1 MSRDAAGSKEQW
13 TILIMASAHQQ
24 SIHRDY
30 FLFNSVS
37 LSLFKCFIFFHHCP
51 NPQASIPLQV
61 QVKQVFKYSILMLKV
76 PFECELHFLL
86 IESALLQL
94 RDVSKGW
101 KGLKLWY
108 ASKAHS
114 FSRAKE
120 F

>member
-1 MSRDAAGSKEQW
+1 MF
-13 TILIMASAHQQ
+13 H
-24 SIHRDY
+24 
-30 FLFNSVS
+30 LFNY
-37 LSLFKCFIFFHHCP
+37 CP

-61 QVKQVFKYSILMLKV
+61 QVKRVFKYSILMLEV
-76 PFECELHFLL
+76 PFECELHFPIL

-94 RDVSKGW
+94 RDVFKGW

-114 FSRAKE
+114 FSRDKE